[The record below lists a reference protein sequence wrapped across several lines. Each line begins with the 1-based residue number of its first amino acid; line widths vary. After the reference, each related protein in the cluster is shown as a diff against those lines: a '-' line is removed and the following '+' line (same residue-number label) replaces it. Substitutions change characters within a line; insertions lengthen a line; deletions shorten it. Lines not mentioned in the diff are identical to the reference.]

1 LAQGDPFYGLARGEL
16 VEPIHDLIHCARAS
30 MVCETPASYWSLEDW
45 FDEKR
50 RALHA
55 QEASIRSRNRFE
67 SSHRFTSATAIG

>member
-1 LAQGDPFYGLARGEL
+1 MASRGGEL
-16 VEPIHDLIHCARAS
+16 VEPIHDLIHCARPS

-45 FDEKR
+45 LDEKR
-50 RALHA
+50 RVHA